1 MPDFQSLPTA
11 IPTTEAVAPI
21 TSEQVAFAGED
32 LADDV
37 ALGIVLQDVEI
48 AEKYLQSK
56 GLVTALDMAM
66 TFIEPM

>member
-11 IPTTEAVAPI
+11 IPTTEAVAP
-21 TSEQVAFAGED
+21 SHLSSRLRGRRP
-32 LADDV
+32 ADDV

-56 GLVTALDMAM
+56 VS
-66 TFIEPM
+66 